1 LSTTITSI
9 STLDQYTTEFYFCLV
24 CFTLILGVFIYAARL
39 SRRRAKGSI

>member
-1 LSTTITSI
+1 
-9 STLDQYTTEFYFCLV
+9 V